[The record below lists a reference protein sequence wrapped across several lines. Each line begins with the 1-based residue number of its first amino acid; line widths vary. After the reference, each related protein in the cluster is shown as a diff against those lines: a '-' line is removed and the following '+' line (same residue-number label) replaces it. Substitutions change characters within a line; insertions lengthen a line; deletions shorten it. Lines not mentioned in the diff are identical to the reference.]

1 MLLQNHLHVS
11 VAMIEFIV
19 IIAIIVLILQ
29 HKMANVNRIVQMDK
43 LIVFVEQ
50 IKITVLLQRF
60 AHQVQPRADRVKILP
75 VLT

>member
-60 AHQVQPRADRVKILP
+60 VNQLEK
-75 VLT
+75 